1 MGLMAVGAVINNGIY
16 VLVFEVFP
24 ALRAWPAAAVA
35 AGSVG
40 GSVANFLFAR
50 TLLFSAAKTP
60 A

>member
-1 MGLMAVGAVINNGIY
+1 V
-16 VLVFEVFP
+16 
-24 ALRAWPAAAVA
+24 AVA

-50 TLLFSAAKTP
+50 TLLFRAAKTP